1 MRRRFLALLSLA
13 FLLASCSPTY
23 NWREVRL
30 PGAELKALLPCKPD
44 QASREQSLAGQAYTI
59 AMQGCETG
67 GALFAVAVV
76 ELGQESRAQ
85 AVQQQ
90 WQIQLLGTMQ
100 AAAPASAS
108 FALRGASTQFEPLR
122 LNARGQRPDGRPVEV
137 QGVWFARGARLYHAV
152 IYAERIRSEMSEPFF
167 GGLELP

>member
-1 MRRRFLALLSLA
+1 MHRRFLAFLSLA
-13 FLLASCSPTY
+13 FLLASCSPAY

-30 PGAELKALLPCKPD
+30 PGGELKALLPCKPD
-44 QASREQSLAGQAYTI
+44 QGSRQQSLAGQAYTI
-59 AMQGCETG
+59 DMQGCETG
-67 GALFAVAVV
+67 GALFAIAVA
-76 ELGQESRAQ
+76 ELGQESQAL

-90 WQIQLLGTMQ
+90 WQAQLLRTMQ
-100 AAAPASAS
+100 AGPPASAG

-122 LNARGQRPDGRPVEV
+122 LSARGQRPDGRPVEV

-152 IYAERIRSEMSEPFF
+152 IYAERIGSEMSEPFF